1 MDRPGDFL
9 DGTTWGVVLIG
20 GREVPSDAPRRVE
33 FSGSRVSGRVGVNR
47 FTGEYTIEGDTVV
60 IGTVARTLMAG
71 PPEMMELEDRFHSAF
86 NGSMPVA
93 VGEIMLLG
101 DVELS
106 YVAPNRLRGTVWY
119 RERMALQPRSTVV
132 VELYDLSSGVL
143 ATQTIGDA
151 LSPPIEFDL
160 EASQPLEQRT
170 YTIRAR
176 IEGPEGDLMWAAET
190 RIDPEQQPVEVM
202 LVRV

>member
-1 MDRPGDFL
+1 
-9 DGTTWGVVLIG
+9 
-20 GREVPSDAPRRVE
+20 
-33 FSGSRVSGRVGVNR
+33 
-47 FTGEYTIEGDTVV
+47 
-60 IGTVARTLMAG
+60 
-71 PPEMMELEDRFHSAF
+71 
-86 NGSMPVA
+86 
-93 VGEIMLLG
+93 
-101 DVELS
+101 
-106 YVAPNRLRGTVWY
+106 
-119 RERMALQPRSTVV
+119 MALPPRSTVV